1 MPVLAI
7 GSKYF
12 IGREVEK
19 QMLNVADNVTY
30 RELNFG
36 HQLAEECAPNLA
48 KIYLEFL
55 GK

>member
-12 IGREVEK
+12 IGKEVEK

-36 HQLAEECAPNLA
+36 HQLAEECAPGLA